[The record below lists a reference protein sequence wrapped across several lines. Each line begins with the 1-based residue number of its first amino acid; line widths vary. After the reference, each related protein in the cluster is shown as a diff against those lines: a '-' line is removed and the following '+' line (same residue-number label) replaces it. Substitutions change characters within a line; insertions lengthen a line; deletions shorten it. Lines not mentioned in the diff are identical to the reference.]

1 MSVNKFKFV
10 SPGVFVDEIDQSQL
24 PAIPTKMGPVIIGRA
39 ERGPAMRPITVNSF
53 AEFVEIFGDPI
64 PGGYAND
71 VWRNGNHSGPTY
83 GAFAAQAY
91 LRNSNPVTFVR
102 LLGKQHTLADSS
114 LANKGQAGWS
124 TKNEVNP
131 SPGSSGGSYGLWV
144 IESGSVGTN
153 ARVDDALKITGGTV
167 EHNDAFTVLVPA
179 AAGGYAGDIT
189 ITVLART
196 SMGSTPSA
204 NQIHWLLSGTDAAKI
219 ANLKLVFNGT
229 TDTTKVKFGSSF
241 TNTIGVKGLT
251 ASDGVTTTDSYASLA
266 ADFYGTA
273 GNTIALTDTVG
284 SVLVNES
291 ALTSGKLAGG
301 THGAQLTSL
310 TGTLAAVWYLNE
322 ATIELFG
329 TVRHGAASQSGSCV
343 FINSLGG
350 TEETTEFRALIK
362 DTSGNKIVNT
372 SFNFD
377 PTSDKYIR
385 KVFNTNPTLTN
396 SDIYST
402 TQKYWLGETFDRAV
416 GEKLTA
422 NGAGKAFGV
431 ILGISSGSY
440 EYSKQRKESV
450 NAETGWI
457 ISQDLGNVTA
467 NTANDFDGLDQ
478 DRAKRLFRFIALDTG
493 EWNQN
498 NLKVSIA
505 DIEPAVSDTNW
516 PTFSVEL
523 RQITDHDKGKQVV
536 EKYSNLNMNPS
547 SPNYIAR
554 RIGTRYTTWNATDKR
569 LEYHGDYENISKFMR
584 IAMHEDGPTREHLPF
599 GSYGP
604 IRFKG
609 FTIKSGSA
617 GKFAQDDTFV
627 EASLDIAH
635 THASAS
641 IVSDGIYVGPFD
653 FNGSFE
659 FPAVPLRKSGSEG
672 GISIDT
678 KAYFGA
684 DTTKRAAANIRYNA
698 SVGDIVRTKPG
709 QSKDV
714 FDIVDSP
721 ITTGVPNAE
730 RSWIFT
736 LDDIKYDNTTQRFY
750 YASGSRQL
758 GKSWTALSGTNN
770 LLTAS
775 DAGINKFTTV
785 FYGGFDGLDIKE
797 REPFRNEDVLSAAGD
812 GGDEK
817 LSYAYHTLMR
827 AIDLVRDAE
836 QVECNLMAI
845 PGVTNKNITERLVRT
860 CEERSDA
867 LAIIDIENDF
877 VPDTENTSDASTRQG
892 DVPQA
897 VRAMQDRT
905 VDSSYGAAYYPWV
918 QINDRRTGVMFWCPP
933 SVVAMGAMAYSEAV
947 RNVWFAPA
955 GFSRGGL
962 TATGAGGL
970 TVTGVR
976 QHLTSKQ
983 RDQLYEVNVNPIA
996 SFPAEGIVI
1005 FGQKTLQL
1013 TPSALDRVNV
1023 RRLLIFLKKEI
1034 SRIAAQTLFEQNI
1047 QETWNGFASK
1057 ADSVLSSVKLDFGL
1071 TEYRLVLDETT
1082 TTPELIDRNIMYA
1095 KIFLKPARAIEFIA
1109 LDFII
1114 TSAGA
1119 SFED

>member
-24 PAIPTKMGPVIIGRA
+24 PALPTKMGPVIIGRA

-64 PGGYAND
+64 PGGQADD
-71 VWRNGNHSGPTY
+71 VWRNGNYSGPTY

-91 LRNSNPVTFVR
+91 LRNSSPVTFVR
-102 LLGKQHTLADSS
+102 LLGKHHAAADSS
-114 LANKGQAGWS
+114 AARGEAGWK
-124 TKNEVNP
+124 TDNDVDP
-131 SPGSSGGSYGLWV
+131 TRAASGGSYGLW
-144 IESGSVGTN
+144 IIASASMAGEGT
-153 ARVDDALKITGGTV
+153 D
-167 EHNDAFTVLVPA
+167 
-179 AAGGYAGDIT
+179 
-189 ITVLART
+189 
-196 SMGSTPSA
+196 SPSA
-204 NQIHWLLSGTDAAKI
+204 
-219 ANLKLVFNGT
+219 
-229 TDTTKVKFGSSF
+229 
-241 TNTIGVKGLT
+241 
-251 ASDGVTTTDSYASLA
+251 VTPQSE
-266 ADFYGTA
+266 
-273 GNTIALTDTVG
+273 V
-284 SVLVNES
+284 
-291 ALTSGKLAGG
+291 
-301 THGAQLTSL
+301 
-310 TGTLAAVWYLNE
+310 TGTLAAVWYLDD
-322 ATIELFG
+322 ATIELSG
-329 TVRHGAASQSGSCV
+329 NQRAANSAGSSTDATTGSCV
-343 FINSLGG
+343 LIENLGG
-350 TEETTEFRALIK
+350 KAETTEFKVLIK
-362 DTSGNKIVNT
+362 DQSGNKIITT
-372 SFNFD
+372 SFNFE
-377 PTSDKYIR
+377 PSSDKYIR
-385 KVFNTNPTLTN
+385 KVFNTNPTVTN
-396 SDIYST
+396 DEIYST
-402 TQKYWLGETFDRAV
+402 TKKYWLGETFEREV
-416 GEKLTA
+416 GEKLA
-422 NGAGKAFGV
+422 DINGAGTAFGV
-431 ILGISSGSY
+431 ILALSSGSH
-440 EYSKQRKESV
+440 EYSNQKKESI

-467 NTANDFDGLDQ
+467 NTANDFDGLTQ
-478 DRAKRLFRFIALDTG
+478 ARAKRLFRFVALDTG

-505 DIEPAVSDTNW
+505 DIKPAKSDTNW

-554 RIGTRYTTWNATDKR
+554 RVGTRYTTWNATDRR

-584 IAMHEDGPTREHLPF
+584 VAMHEDGPTREHLPF

-609 FTIKSGSA
+609 FTVKSGSA
-617 GKFAQDDTFV
+617 WGAKFAQDDVFV
-627 EASLDIAH
+627 EASNDIAM
-635 THASAS
+635 THLSAS
-641 IVSDGIYVGPFD
+641 RFLGTDGVHCGEAAFT
-653 FNGSFE
+653 GSFQ
-659 FPAVPLRKSGSEG
+659 FPAVPLRISGSTG
-672 GISIDT
+672 GITDDT

-684 DTTKRAAANIRYNA
+684 DTSQRAAASIRYNA
-698 SVGDIVRTKPG
+698 SIGDIVRTKPG
-709 QSKDV
+709 QTSTT

-736 LDDIKYDNTTQRFY
+736 LDDVKYDTVTARFY
-750 YASGSRQL
+750 YASGSRQA
-758 GKSWTALSGTNN
+758 GNSWTALSGTNN

-775 DAGINKFTTV
+775 AAGINKFTTV

-797 REPFRNEDVLSAAGD
+797 REPFRNEDVLSAD
-812 GGDEK
+812 GTTEQT
-817 LSYAYHTLMR
+817 SYAYHTLMR

-845 PGVTNKNITERLVRT
+845 PGVTARSITERLVRT
-860 CEERSDA
+860 CEERADA

-877 VPDTENTSDASTRQG
+877 VPDTENTSNDATRLG
-892 DVPQA
+892 SVPQA
-897 VRAMQDRT
+897 VNSMKDRT

-918 QINDRRTGVMFWCPP
+918 QVKDRRTGTMFWCPP
-933 SVVAMGAMAYSEAV
+933 SVVALGAMAYSEAV

-983 RDQLYEVNVNPIA
+983 RDQLYGVNVNPIA